1 MKDIIV
7 GVIAGLLMFG
17 IPAIV
22 YVYKTGGIS

>member
-7 GVIAGLLMFG
+7 GVIAGLFMFG